1 MGRMGRFRFKELI
14 ELQKKFE
21 RMQPPEEFLELCT
34 NELAARLLRMVT
46 KATPTGDYSNSYV
59 LEDDGEN
66 KFLVMSAKEGGTL
79 KRAWTAGEI
88 RKEGT
93 NYVIDIINPTEYASY
108 VEYGHRQQPG
118 RYVPAIDACLKKGW
132 VPGHFM
138 MTISEKELKRIA
150 PNILERRI
158 KEYLEEIVK

>member
-1 MGRMGRFRFKELI
+1 MGRTGMFQFKEVI
-14 ELQKKFE
+14 EWKKKLE
-21 RMQPPEEFLELCT
+21 RLQPPAEFMEMCT
-34 NELAARLLRMVT
+34 RELAARLLRKVT

-66 KFLVMSAKEGGTL
+66 KFLVMSTKLGGTL

-93 NYVIDIINPTEYASY
+93 DYVIDIINPTEYASY
-108 VEYGHRQQPG
+108 VEYGHRQKPG

-138 MTISEKELKRIA
+138 MTISEKELKKIA
-150 PNILERRI
+150 PNILEKKV
-158 KEYLEEIVK
+158 KEYLEEVFK

>member
-1 MGRMGRFRFKELI
+1 MGRTGMFQFKEVI
-14 ELQKKFE
+14 EWKKKLE
-21 RMQPPEEFLELCT
+21 RLQPPAEFMEMCT
-34 NELAARLLRMVT
+34 RELAARLLRKVT

-66 KFLVMSAKEGGTL
+66 KFLVMSTKLGGTL

-93 NYVIDIINPTEYASY
+93 DYVIDIINPTEYASY
-108 VEYGHRQQPG
+108 VEYGHRQKPG
-118 RYVPAIDACLKKGW
+118 RYVPAIDVCLKKGW

-138 MTISEKELKRIA
+138 MTISEKELKKIA
-150 PNILERRI
+150 PNILEKKV
-158 KEYLEEIVK
+158 KEYLEEVFK